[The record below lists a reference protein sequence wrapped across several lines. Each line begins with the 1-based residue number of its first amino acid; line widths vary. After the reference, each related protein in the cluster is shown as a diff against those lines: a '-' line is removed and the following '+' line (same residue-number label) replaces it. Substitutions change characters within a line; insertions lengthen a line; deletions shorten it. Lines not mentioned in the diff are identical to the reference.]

1 VKIINKFTFKKIR
14 SMKPF
19 LLAILTCC
27 TLLASG
33 QYKNDNVLFRTVSA
47 EDLCA
52 QLRSTPNAIVL
63 DVRSKGE
70 FEDTSQA
77 LNLNI
82 GRLKSSI
89 HLDIREMPVR
99 WRELIEHKDKPVY
112 VVCSHSQRS
121 RRVSKML
128 TDSGFTNIINV
139 NGGLTTLNLL
149 PAAADCRAELHHT
162 SVGYKLVSPLD
173 LCSFLDLNRDVFI
186 LDVRSDSAYR
196 GMASDER
203 LNAQGRIRGALNIPL
218 ASVDANFNDI
228 ALSKKILVV
237 DDYGNESPQ
246 AAAILR
252 DKGYT
257 NVFVL
262 FNGMDMLL
270 GRSQAEVPCAINR
283 VQYSSAYKIV
293 PPDELEA
300 LLKKEK
306 DARIIDVRPADEFNN
321 QSKQTGRNM
330 GRLRNAISLPWAG
343 MEKRAGE
350 LSAYKNK
357 TIIIYHLGSSPDAYK
372 AARYLADQG
381 FTKVYLLPGGLSSLR
396 WQAANLKGRSGLK
409 DLVVDVPAENQ

>member
-1 VKIINKFTFKKIR
+1 
-14 SMKPF
+14 MKPF
-19 LLAILTCC
+19 LLALLTCC

-33 QYKNDNVLFRTVSA
+33 QYKNDNVLFKTVHA

-52 QLRSTPNAIVL
+52 QLRSTPTAIVL

-77 LNLNI
+77 HNLNI
-82 GRLKSSI
+82 GRLKNAI
-89 HLDIREMPVR
+89 HLDIREMPQR
-99 WRELIEHKDKPVY
+99 WRELAEHKDKPVY

-139 NGGLTTLNLL
+139 NGGLTTFNLL
-149 PAAADCRAELHHT
+149 PAAADCRTELHQT
-162 SVGYKLVSPLD
+162 AVGHKLVSPLD
-173 LCSFLDLNRDVFI
+173 LCSFLELNRDLFI

-196 GMASDER
+196 GQASDER
-203 LNAQGRIRGALNIPL
+203 LNAPGRIRGALNIPL
-218 ASVDANFNDI
+218 ANVAANFNDI

-257 NVFVL
+257 NIFVL
-262 FNGMDMLL
+262 FNGMDMLST
-270 GRSQAEVPCAINR
+270 RSQAELPCAANR
-283 VQYSSAYKIV
+283 ILHTAAYKVIA
-293 PPDELEA
+293 PDELEP
-300 LLKKEK
+300 LLMKEK

-321 QSKQTGRNM
+321 QSKQTGRNV
-330 GRLRNAISLPWAG
+330 GRLRNAISLPWAEL
-343 MEKRAGE
+343 EKRAGE

-357 TIIIYHLGSSPDAYK
+357 TVVIYHLGSSPDSYK
-372 AARYLADQG
+372 AARYLAGQG
-381 FTKVYLLPGGLSSLR
+381 FTKVYVLPGGLSSLR
-396 WQAANLKGRSGLK
+396 WQAANIKGRSHLK
-409 DLVVDVPAENQ
+409 DLVVDIPAENQ